1 MHLTVIMDIKK
12 AGNLSGKIPLRSL
25 LQCVI
30 LIHSMFLIHYLKY
43 KNPFY
48 RIHRDGNKGEQIYET
63 DNSKRDL
70 QKQRTV
76 S

>member
-1 MHLTVIMDIKK
+1 MHLTGVMDIKK
-12 AGNLSGKIPLRSL
+12 VENLSGKIPLRSL

-30 LIHSMFLIHYLKY
+30 LVYSMFLIHYLKH
-43 KNPFY
+43 KNPSY

-70 QKQRTV
+70 QRQRTV